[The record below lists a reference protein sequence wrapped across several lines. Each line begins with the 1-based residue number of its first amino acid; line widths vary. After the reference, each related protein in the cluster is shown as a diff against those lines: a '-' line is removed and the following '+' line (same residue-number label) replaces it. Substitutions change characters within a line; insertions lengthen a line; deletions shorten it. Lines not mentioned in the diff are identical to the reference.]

1 MEENVGDFDNEDEDD
16 DDEVRA
22 ALDETTSQIMYIAV
36 LKSFI

>member
-1 MEENVGDFDNEDEDD
+1 MEENVGDFDNEDED

-22 ALDETTSQIMYIAV
+22 ALDETTSQIMYIVV